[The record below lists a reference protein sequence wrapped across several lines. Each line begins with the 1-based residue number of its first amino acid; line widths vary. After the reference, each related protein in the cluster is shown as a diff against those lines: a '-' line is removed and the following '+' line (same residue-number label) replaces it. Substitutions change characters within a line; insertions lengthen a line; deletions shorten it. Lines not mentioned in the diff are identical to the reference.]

1 MDINGVMKNY
11 SVEEME
17 DTIVFYCTRCLSL
30 GILEEK
36 NSLKCGECGAK
47 SDKIDVTN
55 IHKWSALYR
64 EKYGSDYVSQST
76 TIYDD
81 LAEFYGEEAYAT
93 LDETEALRNGLIVRD
108 CVNLRLQ
115 DI

>member
-1 MDINGVMKNY
+1 MKTKEY
-11 SVEEME
+11 YDDEP
-17 DTIVFYCTRCLSL
+17 VFYCTSCLSL
-30 GILEEK
+30 AIVGDR

-47 SDKIDVTN
+47 ADKIDVTN
-55 IHKWSALYR
+55 IHKWAALYR

-81 LAEFYGEEAYAT
+81 WAEFYGEEAYST